1 MEHLKVCKQQVRGV
15 NPNVRVLFFQFVLP
29 VHHGYNGLTQLHC
42 RRDTA
47 VRFLHRNCF
56 QCITDTQR
64 LHTVICINSYHTAFK
79 CRNNSIPHAALA
91 VLMWDFCS
99 VTKMNC
105 FDKIRFNLFF
115 FLFSWQELYRMRSIG
130 LTESSTFIATIKHTF
145 VVATKNFDERNKA
158 KKI

>member
-105 FDKIRFNLFF
+105 FDKIRFNFLFF
-115 FLFSWQELYRMRSIG
+115 FIQ
-130 LTESSTFIATIKHTF
+130 LTGVIQNEIHRTHREQHFYCH
-145 VVATKNFDERNKA
+145 NKTYFCGSY
-158 KKI
+158 